1 MQEAG
6 AEFDIKNVGMRAM
19 DSMRLEK
26 SYRLWGTDL
35 NAENTA
41 IEANLQRFIKLNKG
55 DFTGRQALVEQQET
69 GVPYRFCTIEIEAD
83 DADSFGNE
91 PIFVNGKVVGR
102 GTSGGFGHYTKKSL
116 MLGYV
121 ESEYATVGQD
131 CKVRLLD
138 KMMPARLIA
147 ESPYDPESLVLKA

>member
-1 MQEAG
+1 M
-6 AEFDIKNVGMRAM
+6 
-19 DSMRLEK
+19 
-26 SYRLWGTDL
+26 
-35 NAENTA
+35 
-41 IEANLQRFIKLNKG
+41 
-55 DFTGRQALVEQQET
+55 VEQQET

-121 ESEYATVGQD
+121 ESEYATVGQG

>member
-1 MQEAG
+1 
-6 AEFDIKNVGMRAM
+6 
-19 DSMRLEK
+19 
-26 SYRLWGTDL
+26 
-35 NAENTA
+35 
-41 IEANLQRFIKLNKG
+41 
-55 DFTGRQALVEQQET
+55 
-69 GVPYRFCTIEIEAD
+69 
-83 DADSFGNE
+83 
-91 PIFVNGKVVGR
+91 
-102 GTSGGFGHYTKKSL
+102 